1 MNQSLRAAAMTALSV
16 VWAASIQGAE
26 QGAPSS
32 AEGTDAA
39 NRPNILFIMT
49 DQHHARML
57 SSAGNPYLKTR
68 ALDSM
73 AKSGIRFSRAYVTNP
88 VCVPSRISMATGMMA
103 GRFGVFNNG
112 MKATI
117 PKNVSD
123 NSLGKLIKAGGYD
136 TFYGGKVH
144 MAAELTPIK
153 AGYDENCKD
162 QRDKLPDACIEFM
175 TRKRDKPFF
184 AVASFINPH
193 DICFAY
199 NARQPNRKGKPL
211 VDRLYREAQA
221 LPADQLPPLPENSAI
236 PKREPDA
243 IEAEM
248 KVNATT
254 PAKLIRKDYNDRDWR
269 NYRWIYCRLT
279 EHVDAQIGR
288 LLDALEK
295 KGLDE
300 NTLVVFT
307 SDHGDMDGSHRL
319 ASKNVFYENS
329 VGVPFIMQYKGVI
342 PAGVVDNRSLISN
355 GLDVLPTLCD
365 YARVSTPD
373 YLLGRT
379 LRPLAEGRDDNARR
393 PYIVAENNTGRMLR
407 SDRYKYCVYAS
418 GENRESLVD
427 LQNDPGEMKNLA
439 GVPKFDKT
447 IDQHREFLRQWIAES
462 KDREARLFAIA
473 PCCEECKEPGAVPQR
488 KQTLN
493 DGDANAVKKQSN

>member
-1 MNQSLRAAAMTALSV
+1 MKTILPIPSLLFLLLIAIATSLQAAK
-16 VWAASIQGAE
+16 Q
-26 QGAPSS
+26 
-32 AEGTDAA
+32 
-39 NRPNILFIMT
+39 PNILFIMT

-73 AKSGIRFSRAYVTNP
+73 AKSGIRFTNAYVTNP
-88 VCVPSRISMATGMMA
+88 VCVPSRISMATGMMP

-117 PKNVSD
+117 PKKVSD
-123 NSLGKLIKAGGYD
+123 NSLGKLIKSGGYD

-144 MAAELTPIK
+144 MAPVLSPLK
-153 AGYDENCKD
+153 AGYDEYCKD

-211 VDRLYREAQA
+211 VDKLYKEAQA
-221 LPADQLPPLPENSAI
+221 LPADKLPPLPKNSAL
-236 PKREPDA
+236 PEREPDA
-243 IEAEM
+243 IEATM
-248 KVNATT
+248 KVTATT
-254 PAKLIRKDYNDRDWR
+254 PAKLIRKDYNERDWR

-279 EHVDAQIGR
+279 ERVDAQIGR
-288 LLDALEK
+288 LLDAIKKNGLE
-295 KGLDE
+295 G
-300 NTLVVFT
+300 NTLVIFT

-342 PAGVVDNRSLISN
+342 PSGQVDEKSLVSN

-365 YARVSTPD
+365 YAEVKAPG
-373 YLLGRT
+373 YLLGRS
-379 LRPLAEGRDDNARR
+379 LRSVAETQGDNARR
-393 PYIVAENNTGRMLR
+393 PYVVAENNTGRMIR
-407 SDRYKYCVYAS
+407 SDHYKYCVYTS
-418 GENRESLVD
+418 GKIRESLVD
-427 LQNDPGEMKNLA
+427 LRADPGEMKNLA
-439 GVPKFDKT
+439 GKAGFEKHLNR
-447 IDQHREFLRQWIAES
+447 HREFLKQWIRES
-462 KDREARLFAIA
+462 NDVTAKTFAV
-473 PCCEECKEPGAVPQR
+473 EP
-488 KQTLN
+488 N
-493 DGDANAVKKQSN
+493 

>member
-1 MNQSLRAAAMTALSV
+1 VMAALSFQL
-16 VWAASIQGAE
+16 AATGQAVE
-26 QGAPSS
+26 QS
-32 AEGTDAA
+32 DK
-39 NRPNILFIMT
+39 PNILFIIT

-73 AKSGIRFSRAYVTNP
+73 ARSGIRFSRAYVCNP
-88 VCVPSRISMATGMMA
+88 VCVPSRISMATGVMA

-117 PKNVSD
+117 PKEVST

-144 MAAELTPIK
+144 MAPELTPLK
-153 AGYDENCKD
+153 AGYDEYCKD
-162 QRDKLPDACIEFM
+162 QRDKLPEACIEFM

-221 LPADQLPPLPENSAI
+221 LPADQLPPLPDNSAV

-243 IEAEM
+243 IEANM
-248 KVNATT
+248 KVTAVT
-254 PAKLIRKDYNDRDWR
+254 PAKLIRKDYNNRDWR

-279 EHVDAQIGR
+279 ERVDAQIGR
-288 LLDALEK
+288 LLDALKAHDLEK
-295 KGLDE
+295 
-300 NTLVVFT
+300 NTLVIFT

-329 VGVPFIMQYKGVI
+329 VGVPFMMQYKGVI
-342 PAGVVDNRSLISN
+342 PAGVVDNNSLVSN

-365 YARVSTPD
+365 YAGVSIPN

-379 LRPLAEGRDDNARR
+379 LRPVAEGRGDNARR
-393 PYIVAENNTGRMLR
+393 PYVVAENNTGRMLR
-407 SDRYKYCVYAS
+407 SDRYKYCVYTS
-418 GENRESLVD
+418 GVIRESLVD
-427 LQNDPGEMKNLA
+427 LKTDPGEMKNLA
-439 GVPKFDKT
+439 GLPQFHKT
-447 IDQHREFLRQWIAES
+447 LNQHRDYLKQWIVES
-462 KDREARLFAIA
+462 KDTPAKSFAIA
-473 PCCEECKEPGAVPQR
+473 P
-488 KQTLN
+488 
-493 DGDANAVKKQSN
+493 D

>member
-1 MNQSLRAAAMTALSV
+1 MPIIRIFLLIIAIATSLQAAK
-16 VWAASIQGAE
+16 Q
-26 QGAPSS
+26 
-32 AEGTDAA
+32 
-39 NRPNILFIMT
+39 PNILFIIT

-88 VCVPSRISMATGMMA
+88 VCAPSRISMATGMMA

-117 PKNVSD
+117 PKKVSD
-123 NSLGKLIKAGGYD
+123 NSLGKLIKSGGYD

-144 MAAELTPIK
+144 MAPELVPLK
-153 AGYDENCKD
+153 AGYDEFCKD
-162 QRDKLPDACIEFM
+162 QRDELPGACIEFM

-211 VDRLYREAQA
+211 VDKLYKEAQA
-221 LPADQLPPLPENSAI
+221 LPADKLPPLPKNSAI
-236 PKREPDA
+236 PEREPDA
-243 IEAEM
+243 IEATM
-248 KVNATT
+248 KVTAVT
-254 PAKLIRKDYNDRDWR
+254 PAKLIRKDYNERDWR

-279 EHVDAQIGR
+279 ERVDAQIGQ
-288 LLDALEK
+288 LLDALKKNGLEK
-295 KGLDE
+295 
-300 NTLVVFT
+300 NTLVIFT

-342 PAGVVDNRSLISN
+342 PSGQVDEKSLVSN

-365 YARVSTPD
+365 YAGVSVPN
-373 YLLGRT
+373 YLLGRS
-379 LRPLAEGRDDNARR
+379 LRPLAENQEDNARR
-393 PYIVAENNTGRMLR
+393 PYVVAENNTGRMLR
-407 SDRYKYCVYAS
+407 SDRYKYCVYTS
-418 GENRESLVD
+418 GVIRESLVD
-427 LQNDPGEMKNLA
+427 LKTDPGEMKNLA
-439 GVPKFDKT
+439 GLPQFHKT
-447 IDQHREFLRQWIAES
+447 LNQHRDYLKQWIVES
-462 KDREARLFAIA
+462 KDTPAKSFVIA
-473 PCCEECKEPGAVPQR
+473 P
-488 KQTLN
+488 
-493 DGDANAVKKQSN
+493 D

>member
-1 MNQSLRAAAMTALSV
+1 MKTILPIPSLLFLLLIAIATSLQAAK
-16 VWAASIQGAE
+16 Q
-26 QGAPSS
+26 
-32 AEGTDAA
+32 
-39 NRPNILFIMT
+39 PNILFIMT

-73 AKSGIRFSRAYVTNP
+73 AKSGIRFSNAYVTNP
-88 VCVPSRISMATGMMA
+88 VCVPSRISMATGMMP

-117 PKNVSD
+117 PKKVSD
-123 NSLGKLIKAGGYD
+123 NSLGKLIKSGGYD

-144 MAAELTPIK
+144 MAPVLSPLK
-153 AGYDENCKD
+153 AGYDEYCKD

-211 VDRLYREAQA
+211 VDKLYKEAQA
-221 LPADQLPPLPENSAI
+221 LPADKLPPLPKNSAI
-236 PKREPDA
+236 PEREPDA
-243 IEAEM
+243 IEATM
-248 KVNATT
+248 KVTATT
-254 PAKLIRKDYNDRDWR
+254 PAKLIRKDYNERDWR

-279 EHVDAQIGR
+279 ERVDAQIGR
-288 LLDALEK
+288 LLDAIKKNGLE
-295 KGLDE
+295 G
-300 NTLVVFT
+300 NTLVIFT

-342 PAGVVDNRSLISN
+342 PPGQVDEKSLVSN

-365 YARVSTPD
+365 YAGVEVPG
-373 YLLGRT
+373 YLLGRS
-379 LRPLAEGRDDNARR
+379 LRSVAEKQGDNARR
-393 PYIVAENNTGRMLR
+393 PYVVAENNTGRMIR
-407 SDRYKYCVYAS
+407 SDHYKYCVYTS
-418 GENRESLVD
+418 GKIRESLVD
-427 LQNDPGEMKNLA
+427 LRADPGEMKNLA
-439 GVPKFDKT
+439 GKAGFEKHLNR
-447 IDQHREFLRQWIAES
+447 HREFLKQWIRES
-462 KDREARLFAIA
+462 NDVTAKTFAV
-473 PCCEECKEPGAVPQR
+473 EP
-488 KQTLN
+488 N
-493 DGDANAVKKQSN
+493 

>member
-1 MNQSLRAAAMTALSV
+1 MNRLFVAGVLAALSFRL
-16 VWAASIQGAE
+16 AATGQAVE
-26 QGAPSS
+26 QS
-32 AEGTDAA
+32 DK
-39 NRPNILFIMT
+39 PNILFIIT

-73 AKSGIRFSRAYVTNP
+73 ARSGIRFSRAYVCNP
-88 VCVPSRISMATGMMA
+88 VCVPSRISMATGVMA

-117 PKNVSD
+117 PKEVST

-144 MAAELTPIK
+144 MAPELTPLK
-153 AGYDENCKD
+153 AGYDEYCKD
-162 QRDKLPDACIEFM
+162 QRDKLPEACIEFM

-221 LPADQLPPLPENSAI
+221 LPADQLPPLPDNSAV
-236 PKREPDA
+236 PKREPNA
-243 IEAEM
+243 IEANM
-248 KVNATT
+248 KEISVT
-254 PAKLIRKDYNDRDWR
+254 PAKLIRKDYNNRDWR

-279 EHVDAQIGR
+279 ERVDAQIGR
-288 LLDALEK
+288 LLDALKVHDLEK
-295 KGLDE
+295 
-300 NTLVVFT
+300 NTLVIFT

-342 PAGVVDNRSLISN
+342 PTGVVDNKSLISN
-355 GLDVLPTLCD
+355 GLDAVSYTHLTLPTK
-365 YARVSTPD
+365 A
-373 YLLGRT
+373 
-379 LRPLAEGRDDNARR
+379 
-393 PYIVAENNTGRMLR
+393 
-407 SDRYKYCVYAS
+407 
-418 GENRESLVD
+418 
-427 LQNDPGEMKNLA
+427 
-439 GVPKFDKT
+439 
-447 IDQHREFLRQWIAES
+447 
-462 KDREARLFAIA
+462 
-473 PCCEECKEPGAVPQR
+473 
-488 KQTLN
+488 
-493 DGDANAVKKQSN
+493 

>member
-1 MNQSLRAAAMTALSV
+1 MNRLFVAGVLAALSFRL
-16 VWAASIQGAE
+16 AATGQAVE
-26 QGAPSS
+26 QS
-32 AEGTDAA
+32 DK
-39 NRPNILFIMT
+39 PNILFIIT

-73 AKSGIRFSRAYVTNP
+73 ARSGIRFSRAYVCNP
-88 VCVPSRISMATGMMA
+88 VCVPSRISMATGVMA

-117 PKNVSD
+117 PKEVST

-144 MAAELTPIK
+144 MAPELTPLK
-153 AGYDENCKD
+153 AGYDEYCKD
-162 QRDKLPDACIEFM
+162 QRDKLPEACIEFM

-221 LPADQLPPLPENSAI
+221 LPADQLPPLPDNSAV
-236 PKREPDA
+236 PKREPEA
-243 IEAEM
+243 IEANM
-248 KVNATT
+248 KVTATT
-254 PAKLIRKDYNDRDWR
+254 PAKLIRKDYNERDWR

-279 EHVDAQIGR
+279 ERVDAQIGR
-288 LLDALEK
+288 LLDALKKNDLEK
-295 KGLDE
+295 
-300 NTLVVFT
+300 NTLVIFT

-342 PAGVVDNRSLISN
+342 PTGVVDNKSLISN

-365 YARVSTPD
+365 YAGVSVPN

-379 LRPLAEGRDDNARR
+379 LRPLAKGRSDNARR
-393 PYIVAENNTGRMLR
+393 PYVVAENNTGRMLR
-407 SDRYKYCVYAS
+407 SDRYKSCVYTS
-418 GENRESLVD
+418 GKIRESLVD
-427 LQNDPGEMKNLA
+427 LQADPGEMKNLA
-439 GVPKFDKT
+439 GLPKFHKELN
-447 IDQHREFLRQWIAES
+447 QHRGYLKKWIKES
-462 KDREARLFAIA
+462 KDVTAKAFAI
-473 PCCEECKEPGAVPQR
+473 EP
-488 KQTLN
+488 
-493 DGDANAVKKQSN
+493 D

>member
-1 MNQSLRAAAMTALSV
+1 LKHNTQIRRLIPFDVLVMAALSFQL
-16 VWAASIQGAE
+16 AATGQAVE
-26 QGAPSS
+26 QS
-32 AEGTDAA
+32 DK
-39 NRPNILFIMT
+39 PNILFIIT

-73 AKSGIRFSRAYVTNP
+73 ARSGIRFSRAYVCNP
-88 VCVPSRISMATGMMA
+88 VCVPSRISMATGVMA

-117 PKNVSD
+117 PKEVST

-144 MAAELTPIK
+144 MAPELTPLK
-153 AGYDENCKD
+153 AGYDEYCKD
-162 QRDKLPDACIEFM
+162 QRDKLPEACIEFM

-221 LPADQLPPLPENSAI
+221 LPADQLPPLPDNSAV

-243 IEAEM
+243 IEANM
-248 KVNATT
+248 KVTAVT
-254 PAKLIRKDYNDRDWR
+254 PAKLIRKDYNNRDWR

-279 EHVDAQIGR
+279 ERVDAQIGR
-288 LLDALEK
+288 LLDALKAHDLEK
-295 KGLDE
+295 
-300 NTLVVFT
+300 NTLVIFT

-329 VGVPFIMQYKGVI
+329 VGVPFMMQYKGVI
-342 PAGVVDNRSLISN
+342 PAGVVDNNSLVSN

-365 YARVSTPD
+365 YAGVSIPN

-379 LRPLAEGRDDNARR
+379 LRPVAEGRGDNARR
-393 PYIVAENNTGRMLR
+393 PYVVAENNTGRMLR
-407 SDRYKYCVYAS
+407 SDRYKYCVYTS
-418 GENRESLVD
+418 GVIRESLVD
-427 LQNDPGEMKNLA
+427 LKTDPGEMKNLA
-439 GVPKFDKT
+439 GLPQFHKT
-447 IDQHREFLRQWIAES
+447 LNQHRDYLKQWIVES
-462 KDREARLFAIA
+462 KDTPAKSFAIA
-473 PCCEECKEPGAVPQR
+473 P
-488 KQTLN
+488 
-493 DGDANAVKKQSN
+493 D

>member
-1 MNQSLRAAAMTALSV
+1 MAALSFQF
-16 VWAASIQGAE
+16 AATGQAVE
-26 QGAPSS
+26 QS
-32 AEGTDAA
+32 DK
-39 NRPNILFIMT
+39 PNILFIIT

-73 AKSGIRFSRAYVTNP
+73 ARSGIRFSRAYVCNP
-88 VCVPSRISMATGMMA
+88 VCVPSRISMATGVMA

-117 PKNVSD
+117 PKEVST

-144 MAAELTPIK
+144 MAPELTPLK
-153 AGYDENCKD
+153 AGYDEYCKD
-162 QRDKLPDACIEFM
+162 QRDKLPEACIEFM

-221 LPADQLPPLPENSAI
+221 LPADQLPPLPDNSAV
-236 PKREPDA
+236 PKREPEA
-243 IEAEM
+243 IEANM
-248 KVNATT
+248 KVTATT
-254 PAKLIRKDYNDRDWR
+254 PAKLIRKDYNERDWR

-279 EHVDAQIGR
+279 ERVDAQIGR
-288 LLDALEK
+288 LLDALKKNDLEK
-295 KGLDE
+295 
-300 NTLVVFT
+300 NTLVIFT

-342 PAGVVDNRSLISN
+342 PTGVVDNKSLISN

-365 YARVSTPD
+365 YAGVSVPN

-379 LRPLAEGRDDNARR
+379 LRPLAKGRSDNARR
-393 PYIVAENNTGRMLR
+393 PYVVAENNTGRMLR
-407 SDRYKYCVYAS
+407 SDRYKYCVYTS
-418 GENRESLVD
+418 GKIRESLVD
-427 LQNDPGEMKNLA
+427 LQADPGEMKNLA
-439 GVPKFDKT
+439 GLPEFQKELNR
-447 IDQHREFLRQWIAES
+447 HRGYLKKWIAES
-462 KDREARLFAIA
+462 KDGAAEPFAIA
-473 PCCEECKEPGAVPQR
+473 P
-488 KQTLN
+488 
-493 DGDANAVKKQSN
+493 D

>member
-1 MNQSLRAAAMTALSV
+1 MNRLFVAGVLAALSFRL
-16 VWAASIQGAE
+16 AATGQAVE
-26 QGAPSS
+26 QS
-32 AEGTDAA
+32 DK
-39 NRPNILFIMT
+39 PNILFIIT

-73 AKSGIRFSRAYVTNP
+73 ARSGIRFSRAYVCNP
-88 VCVPSRISMATGMMA
+88 VCVPSRISMATGVMA

-117 PKNVSD
+117 PKEVST

-144 MAAELTPIK
+144 MAPELTPLK
-153 AGYDENCKD
+153 AGYDEYCKD
-162 QRDKLPDACIEFM
+162 QRDKLPESCIEFM

-221 LPADQLPPLPENSAI
+221 LPADQLPPLPDNSAV
-236 PKREPDA
+236 PKREPNA
-243 IEAEM
+243 IEANM
-248 KVNATT
+248 KEISVT
-254 PAKLIRKDYNDRDWR
+254 PAKLIRKDYNNRDWR

-279 EHVDAQIGR
+279 ERVDAQIGR
-288 LLDALEK
+288 LLDALKVHDLEK
-295 KGLDE
+295 
-300 NTLVVFT
+300 NTLVIFT

-329 VGVPFIMQYKGVI
+329 VGVPFMMQYKGVI
-342 PAGVVDNRSLISN
+342 PAGVVDNNSLVSN

-365 YARVSTPD
+365 YAGVSIPN

-379 LRPLAEGRDDNARR
+379 LRPVAEGRGDNARR
-393 PYIVAENNTGRMLR
+393 PYVVAENNTGRMLR
-407 SDRYKYCVYAS
+407 SDRYKYCVYTS
-418 GENRESLVD
+418 GVIRESLVD
-427 LQNDPGEMKNLA
+427 LKTDPGEMKNLA
-439 GVPKFDKT
+439 GLPQFHKT
-447 IDQHREFLRQWIAES
+447 LNQHRDYLKQWIVES
-462 KDREARLFAIA
+462 KDTPAKSFAIA
-473 PCCEECKEPGAVPQR
+473 P
-488 KQTLN
+488 
-493 DGDANAVKKQSN
+493 D

>member
-1 MNQSLRAAAMTALSV
+1 MNRLFVAGVLAALSFRL
-16 VWAASIQGAE
+16 AATGQAVE
-26 QGAPSS
+26 QS
-32 AEGTDAA
+32 DK
-39 NRPNILFIMT
+39 PNILFIIT

-73 AKSGIRFSRAYVTNP
+73 ARSGIRFSRAYVCNP
-88 VCVPSRISMATGMMA
+88 VCVPSRISMATGVMA

-117 PKNVSD
+117 PKEVST

-144 MAAELTPIK
+144 MAPELTPLK
-153 AGYDENCKD
+153 AGYDEYCKD
-162 QRDKLPDACIEFM
+162 QRDKLPEACIEFM

-221 LPADQLPPLPENSAI
+221 LPADQLPPLPDNSAV

-243 IEAEM
+243 IEANM
-248 KVNATT
+248 KEISVT
-254 PAKLIRKDYNDRDWR
+254 PAKLIRKDYNNRDWR

-279 EHVDAQIGR
+279 ERVDAQIGR
-288 LLDALEK
+288 LLDALKVHDLEK
-295 KGLDE
+295 
-300 NTLVVFT
+300 NTLVIFT

-329 VGVPFIMQYKGVI
+329 VGVPFMMQYKGVI
-342 PAGVVDNRSLISN
+342 PAGVVDNNSLVSN

-365 YARVSTPD
+365 YAGVSIPN

-379 LRPLAEGRDDNARR
+379 LRPVAEGRGDNARR
-393 PYIVAENNTGRMLR
+393 PYVVAENNTGRMLR
-407 SDRYKYCVYAS
+407 SDRYKYCVYTS
-418 GENRESLVD
+418 GVIRESLVD
-427 LQNDPGEMKNLA
+427 LKTDPGEMKNLA
-439 GVPKFDKT
+439 GLPQFHKT
-447 IDQHREFLRQWIAES
+447 LNQHRDYLKQWIVES
-462 KDREARLFAIA
+462 KDTPAKSFAIA
-473 PCCEECKEPGAVPQR
+473 P
-488 KQTLN
+488 
-493 DGDANAVKKQSN
+493 D

>member
-1 MNQSLRAAAMTALSV
+1 MNRLFVAGVLAALSFRL
-16 VWAASIQGAE
+16 AATGQAVE
-26 QGAPSS
+26 QS
-32 AEGTDAA
+32 DK
-39 NRPNILFIMT
+39 PNILFIIT

-73 AKSGIRFSRAYVTNP
+73 ARSGIRFSRAYVCNP
-88 VCVPSRISMATGMMA
+88 VCVPSRISMATGVMA

-117 PKNVSD
+117 PKEVST

-144 MAAELTPIK
+144 MAPELTPLK
-153 AGYDENCKD
+153 AGYDEYCKD
-162 QRDKLPDACIEFM
+162 QRDKLPEACIEFM

-221 LPADQLPPLPENSAI
+221 LPADQLPPLPDNSAV
-236 PKREPDA
+236 PKREPNA
-243 IEAEM
+243 IEANM
-248 KVNATT
+248 KEISVT
-254 PAKLIRKDYNDRDWR
+254 PAKLIRKDYNNRDWR

-279 EHVDAQIGR
+279 ERVDAQIGR
-288 LLDALEK
+288 LLDALKAHDLEK
-295 KGLDE
+295 
-300 NTLVVFT
+300 NTLVIFT

-329 VGVPFIMQYKGVI
+329 VGVPFMMQYKGVI
-342 PAGVVDNRSLISN
+342 PAGVVDNNSLVSN

-365 YARVSTPD
+365 YAGVSIPN

-379 LRPLAEGRDDNARR
+379 LRPVAEGRGDNARR
-393 PYIVAENNTGRMLR
+393 PYVVAENNTGRMLR
-407 SDRYKYCVYAS
+407 SDRYKYCVYTS
-418 GENRESLVD
+418 GVIRESLVD
-427 LQNDPGEMKNLA
+427 LKTDPGEMKNLA
-439 GVPKFDKT
+439 GLPQFHKT
-447 IDQHREFLRQWIAES
+447 LNQHRDYLKQWIVES
-462 KDREARLFAIA
+462 KDTPAKSFAIA
-473 PCCEECKEPGAVPQR
+473 P
-488 KQTLN
+488 
-493 DGDANAVKKQSN
+493 D

>member
-1 MNQSLRAAAMTALSV
+1 MNRLFVAGVLAALSFRL
-16 VWAASIQGAE
+16 AATGQAVE
-26 QGAPSS
+26 QS
-32 AEGTDAA
+32 DK
-39 NRPNILFIMT
+39 PNILFIIT

-73 AKSGIRFSRAYVTNP
+73 ARSGIRFSRAYVCNP
-88 VCVPSRISMATGMMA
+88 VCVPSRISMATGVMA

-117 PKNVSD
+117 PKEVST

-144 MAAELTPIK
+144 MAPELTPLK
-153 AGYDENCKD
+153 AGYDEYCKD
-162 QRDKLPDACIEFM
+162 QRDKLPEACIEFM

-221 LPADQLPPLPENSAI
+221 LPADQLPPLPDNSAV

-243 IEAEM
+243 IEANM
-248 KVNATT
+248 KEISVT
-254 PAKLIRKDYNDRDWR
+254 PAKLIRKDYNNRDWR

-279 EHVDAQIGR
+279 ERVDAQIGR
-288 LLDALEK
+288 LLDALKAHDLEK
-295 KGLDE
+295 
-300 NTLVVFT
+300 NTLVIFT

-329 VGVPFIMQYKGVI
+329 VGVPFMMQYKGVI
-342 PAGVVDNRSLISN
+342 PAGVVDNNSLVSN

-365 YARVSTPD
+365 YAGVSIPN

-379 LRPLAEGRDDNARR
+379 LRPVAEGRGDNARR
-393 PYIVAENNTGRMLR
+393 PYVVAENNTGRMLR
-407 SDRYKYCVYAS
+407 SDRYKYCVYTS
-418 GENRESLVD
+418 GVIRESLVD
-427 LQNDPGEMKNLA
+427 LKTDPGEMKNLA
-439 GVPKFDKT
+439 GLPQFHKT
-447 IDQHREFLRQWIAES
+447 LNQHRDYLKQWIVES
-462 KDREARLFAIA
+462 KDTPAKSFAIA
-473 PCCEECKEPGAVPQR
+473 P
-488 KQTLN
+488 
-493 DGDANAVKKQSN
+493 D

>member
-1 MNQSLRAAAMTALSV
+1 MKPGRRPIIPGLVLLFLLTSRVVAA
-16 VWAASIQGAE
+16 
-26 QGAPSS
+26 
-32 AEGTDAA
+32 D
-39 NRPNILFIMT
+39 RPNILFIIT

-68 ALDSM
+68 ALDTM
-73 AKSGIRFSRAYVTNP
+73 ARSGIRFSRAYVTNP

-117 PKNVSD
+117 PKHVSA
-123 NSLGKLIKAGGYD
+123 NSLGKLIKTSGYD

-144 MAAELTPIK
+144 MAPELSPLK
-153 AGYDENCKD
+153 AGYDEYCKD
-162 QRDKLPDACIEFM
+162 QREELPDACIEFM

-199 NARQPNRKGKPL
+199 NARQPDRKGKPL

-221 LPADQLPPLPENSAI
+221 LPADELPPLPDNSGI
-236 PKREPDA
+236 PDREPDA
-243 IEAEM
+243 IDASM
-248 KVNATT
+248 KVTAVT
-254 PAKLIRKDYNDRDWR
+254 PAKLIRKDYSERDWR

-279 EHVDAQIGR
+279 ERVDAQIGR
-288 LLDALEK
+288 LLDALDK
-295 KGLDE
+295 NGLDN
-300 NTLVVFT
+300 NTLVIFT

-342 PAGVVDNRSLISN
+342 PPGVIDDRNLISN

-365 YARVSTPD
+365 YAGVSIPGH
-373 YLLGRT
+373 LLGRT
-379 LRPLAEGRDDNARR
+379 IRPLAEGQDDNARR

-407 SDRYKYCVYAS
+407 SDRYKYCVYT
-418 GENRESLVD
+418 GGTIRESLVD
-427 LQNDPGEMKNLA
+427 LQTDSGEMKNLA
-439 GVPKFDKT
+439 GLPEFCT
-447 IDQHREFLRQWIAES
+447 TLNRHRGFLRQWIAES
-462 KDREARLFAIA
+462 SDIEAKSFAIA
-473 PCCEECKEPGAVPQR
+473 PHDNNCEACGAAGSHAHPQ
-488 KQTLN
+488 Q
-493 DGDANAVKKQSN
+493 

>member
-1 MNQSLRAAAMTALSV
+1 MNKLLTAGAMAAFSV
-16 VWAASIQGAE
+16 LWAGSIHGAEPKAASSLEG
-26 QGAPSS
+26 S
-32 AEGTDAA
+32 AARS
-39 NRPNILFIMT
+39 RPNILFIIT

-73 AKSGIRFSRAYVTNP
+73 ARSGIRFSRAYVCNP
-88 VCVPSRISMATGMMA
+88 VCVPSRISLATGVMA

-117 PKNVSD
+117 PKHVSD

-144 MAAELTPIK
+144 MAPELTPRK
-153 AGYDENCKD
+153 AGYDEYCKD
-162 QRDKLPDACIEFM
+162 QRDELPGACIEFM

-193 DICFAY
+193 DICYAY
-199 NARQPNRKGKPL
+199 NARQPDRKGKRL
-211 VDRLYREAQA
+211 VDGLYREAQA
-221 LPADQLPPLPENSAI
+221 LPADQLPPLPANSEI
-236 PKREPDA
+236 PAREPDA
-243 IEAEM
+243 IEADL
-248 KVNATT
+248 KVTATT

-279 EHVDAQIGR
+279 ERVDAQIGR
-288 LLDALEK
+288 LLDALRMN
-295 KGLDE
+295 GLEE
-300 NTLVVFT
+300 NTLVIFT

-342 PAGVVDNRSLISN
+342 PAGVVDSKSLVSN

-365 YARVSTPD
+365 YAGVSTPD

-379 LRPLAEGRDDNARR
+379 LRPLAERQDDNARR

-407 SDRYKYCVYAS
+407 SNRYKYCVYS
-418 GENRESLVD
+418 GGVIRESFVD
-427 LQNDPGEMKNLA
+427 LRTDPGEMKNLV
-439 GVPKFDKT
+439 GVPKFCKT
-447 IDQHREFLRQWIAES
+447 LNHHRDFLRQWIAES
-462 KDREARLFAIA
+462 NDAEAKSFAIA
-473 PCCEECKEPGAVPQR
+473 PHCAECDACGAGRPEEHAPQ
-488 KQTLN
+488 
-493 DGDANAVKKQSN
+493 

>member
-1 MNQSLRAAAMTALSV
+1 MKTILPIPSLLFLLLIAIATSLQAAK
-16 VWAASIQGAE
+16 Q
-26 QGAPSS
+26 
-32 AEGTDAA
+32 
-39 NRPNILFIMT
+39 PNILFIMT

-73 AKSGIRFSRAYVTNP
+73 AKSGIRFTNAYVTNP
-88 VCVPSRISMATGMMA
+88 VCVPSRISMATGMMP

-117 PKNVSD
+117 PKKVSD
-123 NSLGKLIKAGGYD
+123 NSLGKLIKSGGYD

-144 MAAELTPIK
+144 MAPVLSPLK
-153 AGYDENCKD
+153 AGYDEYCKD

-211 VDRLYREAQA
+211 VDKLYKEAQA
-221 LPADQLPPLPENSAI
+221 LPADKLPPLPKNSAL
-236 PKREPDA
+236 PEREPDA
-243 IEAEM
+243 IEATM
-248 KVNATT
+248 KVTATT
-254 PAKLIRKDYNDRDWR
+254 PAKLIRKDYNERDWR

-279 EHVDAQIGR
+279 ERVDAQIGR
-288 LLDALEK
+288 LLDAIKKNGLE
-295 KGLDE
+295 G
-300 NTLVVFT
+300 NTLVIFT

-342 PAGVVDNRSLISN
+342 PPGQVDEKSLVSN

-365 YARVSTPD
+365 YAEVKAPG
-373 YLLGRT
+373 YLLGRS
-379 LRPLAEGRDDNARR
+379 LRSVAETQGDNARR
-393 PYIVAENNTGRMLR
+393 PYVVAENNTGRMIR
-407 SDRYKYCVYAS
+407 SDHYKYCVYTS
-418 GENRESLVD
+418 GKIRESLVD
-427 LQNDPGEMKNLA
+427 LRADPGEMKNLA
-439 GVPKFDKT
+439 GKAGFEKHLNR
-447 IDQHREFLRQWIAES
+447 HREFLKQWIRES
-462 KDREARLFAIA
+462 NDVTAKTFAV
-473 PCCEECKEPGAVPQR
+473 EP
-488 KQTLN
+488 N
-493 DGDANAVKKQSN
+493 